1 MDAGIYFPLFLV
13 LVEDMTAS
21 EYAIYYLPADLQ
33 IPEMFKARSP
43 LSANARRAG
52 WQGFIYDLQGMGN
65 RFVRLR

>member
-43 LSANARRAG
+43 LSANARCAG